1 MPPHTRPHMNIS
13 SAFRLASTACGV
25 GLIGDAMAQQIERQK
40 KGKEPLS
47 IEEWD
52 AARAGRIVVYRAVQA
67 PIVDSAWRSF
77 DLLATRLSLTS
88 LRAVAFKVVL
98 DQALIMPPSVAFFFL
113 SQSLLEGETMASAL
127 ERTST
132 GFFPLASDC
141 FMYYSMVHCV
151 TFGAVPPSLRILWVS
166 MAGAVWTAYTS
177 FSNQDLKRRIT
188 ASQNSR
194 RSKSEDSWPA
204 K

>member
-1 MPPHTRPHMNIS
+1 MNIS

-25 GLIGDAMAQQIERQK
+25 GLIGDAMAQQIERHK

-88 LRAVAFKVVL
+88 LRAVAFRVPDEHL
-98 DQALIMPPSVAFFFL
+98 PSERMWESFL
-113 SQSLLEGETMASAL
+113 GK
-127 ERTST
+127 
-132 GFFPLASDC
+132 
-141 FMYYSMVHCV
+141 
-151 TFGAVPPSLRILWVS
+151 ILTKGHFVQ
-166 MAGAVWTAYTS
+166 T
-177 FSNQDLKRRIT
+177 
-188 ASQNSR
+188 
-194 RSKSEDSWPA
+194 
-204 K
+204 